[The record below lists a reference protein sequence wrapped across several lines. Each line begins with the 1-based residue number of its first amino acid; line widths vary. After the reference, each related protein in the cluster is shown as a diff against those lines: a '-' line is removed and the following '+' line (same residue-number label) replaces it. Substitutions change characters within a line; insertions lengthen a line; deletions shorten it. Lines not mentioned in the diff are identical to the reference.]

1 MTRQG
6 VADGDVL
13 AELRDQIPTDA
24 RLDTV
29 GGDGGYDSK
38 PCDAAIVA
46 RGATP
51 SIPPRGGVVHWKAS
65 VPGSAWCNE
74 AVDTIVRVSH
84 RAWKKSSGY
93 HRRSLAENA
102 MYRFKTLTGPCLWDR
117 CIDSQGTEVAIRVGV
132 LNRMT
137 ELARPQSVRIA

>member
-1 MTRQG
+1 
-6 VADGDVL
+6 
-13 AELRDQIPTDA
+13 DQIPTDE

-29 GGDGGYDSK
+29 GGDGAYDSK
-38 PCDAAIVA
+38 PCHAEIAA

-51 SIPPRGGVVHWKAS
+51 SIPPRDGAVHWKTTVRGA
-65 VPGSAWCNE
+65 AWRNE
-74 AVDTIVRVSH
+74 AVDTIARLG
-84 RAWKKSSGY
+84 RQEWKKSCGY

-102 MYRFKTLTGPCLWDR
+102 MYRFKTLTGPCLWAR
-117 CIDSQGTEVAIRVGV
+117 RIDSQATEVAIRVGV